1 MSRSM
6 QHLLRVFD
14 VRAKPGQVSALREK
28 LASTSIDVVRGEAGN
43 VGHYFGRLHSSSND
57 ALVFISIWSSLDAVK
72 ARFGDS
78 WEESFLPP
86 GYEALIEDCSIRH
99 YVVEGEL
106 ADAAGPGGTIH
117 ASGTTA

>member
-1 MSRSM
+1 MSRPT
-6 QHLLRVFD
+6 QHVLRVFD

-28 LASTSIDVVRGEAGN
+28 LASTSIDVVRGEPGN
-43 VGHYFGRLHSSSND
+43 VGHYFGRLHSAAGD
-57 ALVFISIWSSLDAVK
+57 ELVFISIWESLDAVK

-99 YVVEGEL
+99 YVVDGEL
-106 ADAAGPGGTIH
+106 ADAASAERSADADG
-117 ASGTTA
+117 ATA

>member
-1 MSRSM
+1 MSRPM
-6 QHLLRVFD
+6 QHVLRVFD

-28 LASTSIDVVRGEAGN
+28 LASTSIDVVRGEPGN
-43 VGHYFGRLHSSSND
+43 VGHYFGRLHSAAGD
-57 ALVFISIWSSLDAVK
+57 ELVFISIWSSLDAVK
-72 ARFGDS
+72 TRFGDS

-106 ADAAGPGGTIH
+106 ADAASAERSADADG
-117 ASGTTA
+117 ASA